1 MVLLFRVHT
10 AVRRDAHL
18 RSVAVLRI
26 AGTAAADADRK
37 RFSFDNDG
45 RREHGPDALGHAAA
59 LLLVH
64 IGADDERE
72 LIAADAEGVVPA
84 ADAAQQPRADLLE
97 QPVAMASP

>member
-18 RSVAVLRI
+18 RSITVLRI
-26 AGTAAADADRK
+26 AGAAAADADRK
-37 RFSFDNDG
+37 QFSFDNDG
-45 RREHGPDALGHAAA
+45 RREHSLDALGHAAA

-64 IGADDERE
+64 IGADNERE
-72 LIAADAEGVVPA
+72 LIAADAKGVVPA

-97 QPVAMASP
+97 QPVSA